1 MKKTISKVATAIA
14 VAVLSSAIIISCGPE
29 EQPGGNNGG
38 GNDDVPATPSTISVT
53 GVSLNK
59 NSLNLEEG
67 ESESLVATVAPS
79 NATNKAVNW
88 TSSAPGVATVDGNGK
103 VTAVKAGSATITV
116 TTSDGSKTFKCEVK
130 VSAKIIEVENIVVT
144 PETAEIF
151 EGETVTLSATI
162 SPEDASDKSITWESR
177 SPGIAV
183 VDNKGVVTGVSDG
196 IVNIDAKAANGVT
209 GTCSIH
215 VKKDL
220 RLKGIALSKSELEVT
235 MGKTEELEVVFTPAD
250 AENKNVTWDS
260 SDNSVATVS
269 SSGEV
274 KGLDVGE
281 ATITATSEEG
291 GFKATCKVKVL
302 AVLKPGVYWVQNRY
316 LYRDGEDLNTPVAFG
331 VSIDPIGDM
340 YYCSMHRTNVSN
352 TWHIFWNGVPYL
364 RFDENCNGTYSTSG
378 GGYYFIP
385 DYNTDHSVLRTLKID
400 PKAGEIK
407 DIEVYRGP
415 AHSFWINDMAADS
428 KGNLYL
434 AGYIKNS
441 EGCYTATL
449 WKIDPNDNVTKT
461 SLSSG
466 TSKSVESVDAVALN
480 KNGDVFCL
488 VWDGS
493 YGYDGYCYLYLYK
506 NGKKQYLV
514 TSKCSRQYTQCC
526 DMAVHGNDVYI
537 LVNEYDGLSASNEK
551 TFKNQVYKNKNALYN
566 LKNGVDVYSMD
577 IAVTSKGDVY
587 CSGYEN
593 GKNTQYYIWKNGKVL
608 YTLSKSIYSNSLV
621 ILE

>member
-1 MKKTISKVATAIA
+1 MRKTISKVATAIA

-38 GNDDVPATPSTISVT
+38 GNDDVPATPSTIAVT

-59 NSLNLEEG
+59 SSLSLEEG
-67 ESESLVATVAPS
+67 GSESLVATVAPS
-79 NATNKAVNW
+79 NATNKSVNW

-116 TTSDGSKTFKCEVK
+116 TTSDGSKTSKCEVK
-130 VSAKIIEVENIVVT
+130 VSAKIIEVESIVVT

-162 SPEDASDKSITWESR
+162 SPENASDKSFTWVSR
-177 SPGIAV
+177 SQDIAV
-183 VDNKGVVTGVSDG
+183 VDNKGVVTGVSNG
-196 IVNIDAKAANGVT
+196 FVYIDAKAGNGTT
-209 GTCSIH
+209 GTCGIH

-235 MGKTEELEVVFTPAD
+235 MGKTEQLEVVFTPAD
-250 AENKNVTWDS
+250 AENKNVTWES
-260 SDNSVATVS
+260 SDNAVATVS
-269 SSGEV
+269 STGEV
-274 KGLDVGE
+274 LGLDVGE

-331 VSIDPIGDM
+331 VSIDPAGDM

-385 DYNTDHSVLRTLKID
+385 DYNTDHSVLRTWKID

-434 AGYIKNS
+434 AGYIENIPDY
-441 EGCYTATL
+441 YTATL
-449 WKIDPNDNVTKT
+449 WKIDSNDNVTKT

-526 DMAVHGNDVYI
+526 DMAVLGNDVYI
-537 LVNEYDGLSASNEK
+537 LVNEYNGQNTSNEK
-551 TFKNQVYKNKNALYN
+551 TFKNQVYKNKSALYD
-566 LKNGVDVYSMD
+566 LKHGVNVYSMD

-587 CSGYEN
+587 CSGFQSS
-593 GKNTQYYIWKNGKVL
+593 GKTQYYIWKNGKVL
-608 YTLSKSIYSNSLV
+608 YTPSEIIFSNSLA

>member
-1 MKKTISKVATAIA
+1 MKKTISKLATVIV

-116 TTSDGSKTFKCEVK
+116 TTSDGSKTSKCEVK

-183 VDNKGVVTGVSDG
+183 VDNKGVVTGVS
-196 IVNIDAKAANGVT
+196 
-209 GTCSIH
+209 
-215 VKKDL
+215 
-220 RLKGIALSKSELEVT
+220 LKGIALSKSELEVT
-235 MGKTEELEVVFTPAD
+235 MGKTEQLEVVFTPAD
-250 AENKNVTWDS
+250 AENKNVTWES

-269 SSGEV
+269 STGEV

-331 VSIDPIGDM
+331 VSIDPAGDM

-385 DYNTDHSVLRTLKID
+385 DYNTDHSVLRTWKID

-415 AHSFWINDMAADS
+415 AHSFWIYDMAADS

-434 AGYIKNS
+434 AGYIENS
-441 EGCYTATL
+441 PDYYTATL
-449 WKIDPNDNVTKT
+449 WKIDSNDNITKT
-461 SLSSG
+461 SLSRGS
-466 TSKSVESVDAVALN
+466 TKNAEAVDAVAVN

-488 VWDGS
+488 VWDGT
-493 YGYDGYCYLYLYK
+493 YGTDGYYNLYLYK
-506 NGKKQYLV
+506 NGVKQYLV
-514 TSKCSRQYTQCC
+514 TSECVRQSSQCC
-526 DMAVHGNDVYI
+526 DIAVLGNDVYI
-537 LVNEYDGLSASNEK
+537 LVNELVSHNPSEAK
-551 TFKNQVYKNKNALYN
+551 IAKNQVYKNKKALYN
-566 LKNGVDVYSMD
+566 LMQGESVYPMD

>member
-1 MKKTISKVATAIA
+1 MKKTISKLATAIA

-67 ESESLVATVAPS
+67 RSESLVATVAPS

-116 TTSDGSKTFKCEVK
+116 TTSDGSKTSKCEVK
-130 VSAKIIEVENIVVT
+130 VSAKIIEVESIVVT

-162 SPEDASDKSITWESR
+162 SPENASDKSFTWVSR
-177 SPGIAV
+177 SQDIAV

-235 MGKTEELEVVFTPAD
+235 MGKTEQLEVVFTPAD
-250 AENKNVTWDS
+250 AENKNVTWES
-260 SDNSVATVS
+260 SDIAVATVS

-274 KGLDVGE
+274 LGLDVGE

-302 AVLKPGVYWVQNRY
+302 AVLKPGVYWVQDRQ
-316 LYRDGEDLNTPVAFG
+316 LYRDNTDLNTPVAFG
-331 VSIDPIGDM
+331 VSVDPAGDM
-340 YYCSMHRTNVSN
+340 YYCSLHRTNVSN
-352 TWHIFWNGVPYL
+352 TFHIFRNGVPYL
-364 RFDENCNGTYSTSG
+364 KFDEECSWPYSTAG

-385 DYNTDHSVLRTLKID
+385 SPNTDHSVLRTWKID

-415 AHSFWINDMAADS
+415 AHSFWIYDMAADS

-434 AGYIKNS
+434 AGYIENS
-441 EGCYTATL
+441 PDYYTATL
-449 WKIDPNDNVTKT
+449 WKIDSNDNVTKT

-466 TSKSVESVDAVALN
+466 TTKKEESVDAVAVN
-480 KNGDVFCL
+480 QNGDVFCL

-493 YGYDGYCYLYLYK
+493 YGYDGFYYLYLYK

-514 TSKCSRQYTQCC
+514 TSKCDRSNSKCC
-526 DMAVHGNDVYI
+526 DLAVLGNDVYI
-537 LVNEYDGLSASNEK
+537 LVNEFNDINVSNEITTK
-551 TFKNQVYKNKNALYN
+551 DRVYKNKNVLYD
-566 LKNGVDVYSMD
+566 LKQGVGVCSMD

-587 CSGYEN
+587 CSGFQKD
-593 GKNTQYYIWKNGKVL
+593 GKTKYYIWKNGKVL
-608 YTLSKSIYSNSLV
+608 YTPNSITNNSLV

>member
-1 MKKTISKVATAIA
+1 MKKTISKLATVIV

-67 ESESLVATVAPS
+67 GSESLVATVAPS

-116 TTSDGSKTFKCEVK
+116 TTSDGSKKSDCEVK
-130 VSAKIIEVENIVVT
+130 VSAKIIEVKSVTIT
-144 PETAEIF
+144 PETASIF

-235 MGKTEELEVVFTPAD
+235 MGKTEQLEVVFTPAD
-250 AENKNVTWDS
+250 AENKNVTWES
-260 SDNSVATVS
+260 SDNAVATVS
-269 SSGEV
+269 STGEV
-274 KGLDVGE
+274 LGLDIGE

-302 AVLKPGVYWVQNRY
+302 AVLKPGVYWVQDRQ
-316 LYRDGEDLNTPVAFG
+316 LYRDNTDLNTPVAFG
-331 VSIDPIGDM
+331 VSVDPAGDM
-340 YYCSMHRTNVSN
+340 YYCSLHRTNVSN
-352 TWHIFWNGVPYL
+352 TFHIFRNGVPYL
-364 RFDENCNGTYSTSG
+364 RFDEECSWPYSTAG

-385 DYNTDHSVLRTLKID
+385 SPNTDHSVLRTWKIN
-400 PKAGEIK
+400 PKTGSAK
-407 DIEVYRGP
+407 DILVYSGQ
-415 AHSFWINDMAADS
+415 AHSFWHNDIAADS
-428 KGNLYL
+428 KGNLYI

-441 EGCYTATL
+441 DGYYTATL
-449 WKIDPNDNVTKT
+449 WKIDSNDNVTKT

-466 TSKSVESVDAVALN
+466 TTKNEESVDAVAVN
-480 KNGDVFCL
+480 QNGDVFCL

-493 YGYDGYCYLYLYK
+493 YGYDGFYYLYLYK

-514 TSKCSRQYTQCC
+514 TSKCDRSNSKCC
-526 DMAVHGNDVYI
+526 DLAVLGNDVYI
-537 LVNEYDGLSASNEK
+537 LVNEFNNINVSNEITTK
-551 TFKNQVYKNKNALYN
+551 DRVYKNKNVLYD
-566 LKNGVDVYSMD
+566 LKQGVGVCSMD

-587 CSGYEN
+587 CSGFQKD
-593 GKNTQYYIWKNGKVL
+593 GKTKYYIWKNGKVL
-608 YTLSKSIYSNSLV
+608 YTPNGITNNSLV